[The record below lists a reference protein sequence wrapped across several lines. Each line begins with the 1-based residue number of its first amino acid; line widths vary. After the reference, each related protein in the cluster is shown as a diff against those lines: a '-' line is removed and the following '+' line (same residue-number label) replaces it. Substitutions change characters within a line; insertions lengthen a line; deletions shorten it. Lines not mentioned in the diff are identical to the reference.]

1 MSMKGKAVVCSAFA
15 LSMAISGASAQE
27 RDETKGNEFSAHV
40 IAPNDIL
47 LKQTLWRRVDLKE
60 KINLPMFSTNN
71 EVTRYL
77 LDAAKAGLLDA
88 YTNDSCLVKLKP
100 ADLHKRLLIPNQVA
114 GLSAEEIA
122 AGFGKSAANDGWGTD
137 PKKPADNKAAVDD
150 GWGAPKKEEVK
161 KEAEPVDDGWG
172 PPKKKTTTKK
182 GSKAK
187 PVKVEP
193 PVEVVAKPDT
203 TFEQQA
209 TAVVEE
215 EFFPKQLS
223 IMEIKEDWS
232 FDKNRSRLYT
242 DIQTITILIPSDQNA
257 NGLEMP
263 VATFKYKDVDRLFR
277 SDPKRYI
284 WYNTQ
289 NIAQH
294 KNLAD
299 AFDLR
304 LWSGRIVKYSNPE
317 DKSFVDLF
325 KGEKEG
331 LIKSI
336 QFEQKLMEKEHG
348 LWEY

>member
-1 MSMKGKAVVCSAFA
+1 MRLKGKAAVCSAFA
-15 LSMAISGASAQE
+15 IALAISGANAQE
-27 RDETKGNEFSAHV
+27 RDESKGNELSAHP
-40 IAPNDIL
+40 IASNDIL
-47 LKQTLWRRVDLKE
+47 MKQTLWRRVDLKE

-100 ADLHKRLLIPNQVA
+100 DELHKKLLIPNQVA
-114 GLSAEEIA
+114 GLSAEELA
-122 AGFGKSAANDGWGTD
+122 AGFGNTAGSDGWGA
-137 PKKPADNKAAVDD
+137 PKKEETKAAQPADD
-150 GWGAPKKEEVK
+150 GWGAPKKEEK
-161 KEAEPVDDGWG
+161 KAAEPVDDGWG
-172 PPKKKTTTKK
+172 PPKKKTPAKK
-182 GSKAK
+182 GAK
-187 PVKVEP
+187 KTAVKEEP

-203 TFEQQA
+203 SFQQQA
-209 TAVVEE
+209 APVSEE
-215 EFFPKQLS
+215 EYFPKQLS
-223 IMEIKEDWS
+223 IIEIREDWT

-242 DIQTITILIPSDQNA
+242 DIQTITIYIPADQNA
-257 NGLEMP
+257 NGLELP
-263 VATFKYKDVDRLFR
+263 VASFKYKDVDRLFR

-284 WYNTQ
+284 WYNSQ

-331 LIKSI
+331 LLKSI